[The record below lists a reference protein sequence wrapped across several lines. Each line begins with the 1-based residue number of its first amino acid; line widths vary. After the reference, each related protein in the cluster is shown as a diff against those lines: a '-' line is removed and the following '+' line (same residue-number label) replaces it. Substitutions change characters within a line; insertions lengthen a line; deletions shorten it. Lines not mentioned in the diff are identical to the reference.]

1 MSGTTITCGCD
12 VKETFVAEDEITGR
26 KRMEIRKLELWEHED
41 SRQLYEEVFDEDSPS
56 FVAYYYTEKTR
67 DNQIYV
73 VEEDG
78 KIRSMLHLNP
88 YRMYVNGSGKDVNYV
103 VAVATQK
110 EYRKR
115 GYMAALLKRSLE
127 DMYEAGELFTFLMPA
142 SESIYLPFDFRTVY
156 EQRGKFFQA
165 EEVAPDVSVSDAREC
180 DCRELAEAAN
190 RCLAGKYRVF
200 AIRDEA
206 YYRRL
211 MKEYES
217 DGGILKIYRR
227 NGEIVDCR
235 GDYPGEAQE
244 TPKIMVRIVDVRRML
259 MALSLRSL
267 TGVCFCV
274 TDPVVK
280 ENNRCVVL
288 TGTEFSGVM
297 LMDGKR
303 ENAEGTVSI
312 AALSSLVFGAETVEE
327 ICLEDGVEMTERMK
341 GEMEKIVPL
350 AEIYLNETV

>member
-1 MSGTTITCGCD
+1 
-12 VKETFVAEDEITGR
+12 
-26 KRMEIRKLELWEHED
+26 MEIRKLELWEHED

-56 FVAYYYTEKTR
+56 FVGYYYREKTR

-211 MKEYES
+211 IHEYES
-217 DGGILKIYRR
+217 DGGKLKVYRQ
-227 NGEIVDCR
+227 NGEIIDYYDRMENLKSHVDGRFFQCHRSYLVNLDYVR
-235 GDYPGEAQE
+235 GCEAGQVLLPEGE
-244 TPKIMVRIVDVRRML
+244 KIPVSRLRERELTQALLCHMKERR
-259 MALSLRSL
+259 
-267 TGVCFCV
+267 
-274 TDPVVK
+274 
-280 ENNRCVVL
+280 
-288 TGTEFSGVM
+288 
-297 LMDGKR
+297 
-303 ENAEGTVSI
+303 
-312 AALSSLVFGAETVEE
+312 GAERHK
-327 ICLEDGVEMTERMK
+327 ER
-341 GEMEKIVPL
+341 P
-350 AEIYLNETV
+350 